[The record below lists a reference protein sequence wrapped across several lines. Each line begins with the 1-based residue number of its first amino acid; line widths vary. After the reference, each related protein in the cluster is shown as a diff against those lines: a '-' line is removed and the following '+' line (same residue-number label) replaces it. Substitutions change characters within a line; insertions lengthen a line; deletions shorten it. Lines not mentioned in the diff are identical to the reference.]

1 MQTFLEKCEGLI
13 RNLPEALSLEDM
25 EGRILALNDR
35 AIKLLGYTEDEL
47 TGKRLSE
54 IVPEGDPI
62 FPPDKITK
70 ATKQGNSLE
79 SAIRHSDGHRIP
91 VEIRGSV
98 LKVGGRE
105 SLVVSLRDI
114 SGRKKAEKR
123 YQESMHFLQSTTE
136 AVQEGIS
143 ILDPEFNVKFA
154 NSVIENWFDGQ
165 GELEGNKCYRVYHD
179 RKGPCEDC
187 PTRKA
192 IETGET
198 QRNVEEGIPD
208 TDVDW
213 MEITSYPVADPD
225 TGEIES
231 VFEYVRDITERKRME
246 TQLKEERRRLK
257 ELHDAVDRLQDE
269 PTEERILQAAVEV
282 AEEILDFGICAISVK
297 EGEYLVPKANSSQ
310 VDPEETETFKVGEGI
325 AGKTIQEGDTLWGDD
340 LRNYPQ
346 AKPTSEKF
354 RSFISVPIGDLG
366 TFQVISEE
374 VGNFNRRDVE
384 FAEILVGHLSEELKR
399 RRLEEELKEQAIRD
413 PLTGLYNRRYFNE
426 TLQKEVQKAERYESP
441 VAFLMTDV
449 NSFKEVN
456 DQYSHQLGDKVLE
469 EMARLLQENVRRA
482 DTVVRY
488 GGDEFLVM
496 MPETNGEVATVIA
509 RLKEKLEDWNER
521 TTLIDFPLTLAMG
534 VSHWTP
540 EQNRDIEEALKE
552 ADRKMYSNKER

>member
-13 RNLPEALSLEDM
+13 RNLPEALSLENM
-25 EGRILALNDR
+25 EGRILAVNDR
-35 AIKLLGYTEDEL
+35 ATNLLGYTEEEL

-54 IVPEGDPI
+54 IVPKGDPI
-62 FPPDKITK
+62 FPPEKITK
-70 ATKQGNSLE
+70 ATKQGSSLE
-79 SAIRHSDGHRIP
+79 SAIRRSDGNRIP

-98 LKVGGRE
+98 LEGRE
-105 SLVVSLRDI
+105 QDGLVVSIRNI
-114 SGRKKAEKR
+114 SNRKEAEKR
-123 YQESMHFLQSTTE
+123 YKEVKHFLQSTAE

-143 ILDPEFNVKFA
+143 ILDPEFNVKFT
-154 NSVIENWFDGQ
+154 NSVIENWFDGRGQ
-165 GELEGNKCYRVYHD
+165 LDGNKCYRVYHD
-179 RKGPCEDC
+179 REEPCDDC

-198 QRNVEEGIPD
+198 QRDVEKGIPG
-208 TDVDW
+208 TDVGW
-213 MEITSYPVADPD
+213 VEITSYPVADPD

-257 ELHDAVDRLQDE
+257 ELHDAVDRLQEE
-269 PTEERILQAAVEV
+269 PAEERILQTAVEV
-282 AEEILDFGICAISVK
+282 AEEILDFGICAISIL
-297 EGEYLVPKANSSQ
+297 EGEFLVPKANSSR
-310 VDPEETETFKVGEGI
+310 VAPEETATFKIGEGI
-325 AGKTIQEGDTLWGDD
+325 AGKTIEKGETLWGDD
-340 LRNYPQ
+340 LKNYQ
-346 AKPTSEKF
+346 EAKPTSEEF
-354 RSFISVPIGDLG
+354 RSFISVPIGNLG
-366 TFQVISEE
+366 VFQVISEE
-374 VGNFNRRDVE
+374 VGNFGRRDVE
-384 FAEILVGHLSEELKR
+384 FAEILAGHLSEELKR

-426 TLQKEVQKAERYESP
+426 TLQKEVQKAERYENP

-456 DQYSHQLGDKVLE
+456 DRYSHQHGDKVLE
-469 EMARLLQENVRRA
+469 EMARLLQENVRQA

-496 MPETNGEVATVIA
+496 MPETNGGVSTVIS
-509 RLKEKLEDWNER
+509 RLQEKLEDWNER

>member
-1 MQTFLEKCEGLI
+1 MKSFSDECEGLI
-13 RNLPEALSLEDM
+13 RNLPEALSLENMD
-25 EGRILALNDR
+25 GKILAANERLT
-35 AIKLLGYTEDEL
+35 KLLGYSEKEL
-47 TGKRLSE
+47 IGRRLSE

-62 FPPDKITK
+62 FPPDKIAK
-70 ATKQGNSLE
+70 STKQGDSLE
-79 SAIRHSDGHRIP
+79 STVRHKDGSRVP
-91 VEIRGSV
+91 VEVRGSI

-114 SGRKKAEKR
+114 SGRKKAERR
-123 YQESMHFLQSTTE
+123 YQESMHFLQSTSE

-143 ILDPEFNVKFA
+143 ILDPEFNVEFA
-154 NSVIENWFDGQ
+154 NSVIENWFDGR
-165 GELEGNKCYRVYHD
+165 GEIKGNKCYRVYHD
-179 RKGPCEDC
+179 REKPCEDC

-213 MEITSYPVADPD
+213 MEITSYPIADPD

-257 ELHDAVDRLQDE
+257 ELHDAVDRLQEE
-269 PTEERILQAAVEV
+269 PTEEKVLQAAVEV
-282 AEEILDFGICAISVK
+282 AEEILDFGICAISLL

-310 VDPEETETFKVGEGI
+310 VDPEETATFDVGEGI
-325 AGKTIQEGDTLWGDD
+325 AGQTIQQGETLWGDD
-340 LRNYPQ
+340 LKNYPE
-346 AKPTSEKF
+346 AKPTNEKF

-374 VGNFNRRDVE
+374 VGNFDRRDVE

-399 RRLEEELKEQAIRD
+399 RRLEEELKERAIRD

-426 TLQKEVQKAERYESP
+426 TLQKEVQKAERYENP

-456 DQYSHQLGDKVLE
+456 DRYSHQIGDRVLE
-469 EMARLLQENVRRA
+469 EMAKLLRKNVRQA

-496 MPETNGEVATVIA
+496 MPETNGGVATVIS
-509 RLKEKLEDWNER
+509 RLQDKLEEWNER
-521 TTLIDFPLTLAMG
+521 TNLIDFPLTLAMG

-540 EQNRDIEEALKE
+540 EQDRNIEAALKE
-552 ADRKMYSNKER
+552 ADRKMYSDKER